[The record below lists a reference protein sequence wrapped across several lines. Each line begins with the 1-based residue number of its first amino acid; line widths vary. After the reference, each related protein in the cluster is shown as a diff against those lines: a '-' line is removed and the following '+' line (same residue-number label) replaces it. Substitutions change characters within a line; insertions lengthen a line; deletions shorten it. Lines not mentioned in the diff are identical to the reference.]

1 MDNYITAFKMGQ
13 QSARLEFEKEANA
26 QGMADL
32 LRALGTTAS
41 KGAEGIGSAL
51 KKVLGGAE
59 LTGRGAKYI
68 GTTADPRAAL
78 ALGGGAALA
87 SSLIPAIS
95 AYEQHGLTDAIQA
108 GLPGAVASLGAGL
121 AVGANPG
128 MLGGSPV
135 NRITHELAMGSAT
148 PAGTV
153 ATMAGLVGLPAAL
166 IAYGKMKG
174 EEESSLF

>member
-1 MDNYITAFKMGQ
+1 MDKYTKAFKMGQ
-13 QSARLEFEKEANA
+13 QAAQVHFEKNANA
-26 QGMADL
+26 QGVADL
-32 LRALGTTAS
+32 LRALGSGAERS
-41 KGAEGIGSAL
+41 AAELGKAFKGAT
-51 KKVLGGAE
+51 GGAE
-59 LTGRGAKYI
+59 LAGRGAKYI

-78 ALGGGAALA
+78 TLGGGLALA
-87 SSLIPAIS
+87 SSLIPAAI
-95 AYEQHGLTDAIQA
+95 AYEKHGLTEAIER
-108 GLPGAVASLGAGL
+108 GLPGAIASLGAGL

-135 NRITHELAMGSAT
+135 NRITHELAMGAAT

-174 EEESSLF
+174 